1 MTLSNNTNSLQSD
14 KLLENI
20 DEPNKILSG
29 RQLKKER

>member
-1 MTLSNNTNSLQSD
+1 MTLSNNTNSLRSD

-20 DEPNKILSG
+20 DEPNKILSV